1 MQIQINSQACHF
13 LQCISLR
20 AAAAA
25 VFDPAGPTA
34 SYKTTMTQTQRPHNL
49 H

>member
-13 LQCISLR
+13 LQYISLR
-20 AAAAA
+20 AAA

-34 SYKTTMTQTQRPHNL
+34 SYKTTMTQMQRPHNL